1 VAQKEA
7 MQVRVAAAKWAAVQA
22 RQAAETAEARALGDI
37 RALALSPS
45 RYYELTQYFVL
56 GAFKYSFCLRYGAL
70 KLGYSACTVPCSLK

>member
-1 VAQKEA
+1 VAQTEA

-56 GAFKYSFCLRYGAL
+56 GAFKYSF
-70 KLGYSACTVPCSLK
+70 TVWRFEIGIQCVHCSLK

>member
-1 VAQKEA
+1 

-70 KLGYSACTVPCSLK
+70 KLGYSACTVPCSLNVK